1 MRKSRIRG
9 PAEAV
14 ARRNRGDSPM
24 TKAAPRKMIRVSVKR
39 TIGSVIK
46 EGSNHAKWNFG
57 EMSGEYHG
65 PDAEKN
71 AWDAIRFFEECEK
84 HEKQKTPAS
93 GL

>member
-1 MRKSRIRG
+1 
-9 PAEAV
+9 
-14 ARRNRGDSPM
+14 M